1 MNVLS
6 AERLYM
12 GWVATEKG
20 LAKNSVDSYQFDLN
34 RFATF
39 LAEEQLT
46 DRTVTAAHLDQF
58 LGLLYDVG
66 FAVTSIQRTLSTVR
80 NYFRFCCAEGFL
92 TFDPAEHL
100 LIPRKPQ
107 TLPSV
112 LSVEEVE
119 LLLNSVDLNK
129 KGGLR
134 DRALLE
140 TLYGTGMRV
149 SELANFALSHIGDDG
164 FVQIRGKGSKERIVP
179 LGDIA
184 NQWLGRYL
192 REERPLLVTIK
203 SADTIFLNQ
212 RGGGALSRMG
222 IWKLIQVYAV
232 KAGITADISPHT
244 FRHSYA
250 THLLEGG
257 ADLRIVQE
265 LLGHSNITTTEI
277 YTHVD
282 RTHLVE
288 VHRHFH
294 PRNRL

>member
-192 REERPLLVTIK
+192 RTSSVGDDQKRGHDLLKSTRRGSTIAHGYLEIDPSLRSESGHNRGYFAAHLSPLLRN
-203 SADTIFLNQ
+203 AP
-212 RGGGALSRMG
+212 SRRWG
-222 IWKLIQVYAV
+222 
-232 KAGITADISPHT
+232 
-244 FRHSYA
+244 
-250 THLLEGG
+250 
-257 ADLRIVQE
+257 
-265 LLGHSNITTTEI
+265 
-277 YTHVD
+277 
-282 RTHLVE
+282 
-288 VHRHFH
+288 
-294 PRNRL
+294 